1 MVLTASAAGG
11 SDASVARTA
20 EKAETLE
27 GPVDET
33 RLGNPAANEA
43 KVVGGCDDDARG
55 RIVLAGSEG
64 GDATRGRG
72 GREVMDIGA
81 VGLLRYGE

>member
-11 SDASVARTA
+11 SDASAARTA

-55 RIVLAGSEG
+55 GIVLAGSEG
-64 GDATRGRG
+64 GDATGGRG
-72 GREVMDIGA
+72 GGEVMDTGA